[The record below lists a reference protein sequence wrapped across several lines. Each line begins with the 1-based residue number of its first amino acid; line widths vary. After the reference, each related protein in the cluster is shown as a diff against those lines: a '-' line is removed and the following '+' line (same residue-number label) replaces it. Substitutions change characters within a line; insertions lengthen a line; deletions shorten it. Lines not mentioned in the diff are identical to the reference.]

1 MRRLTAVFLTLMLT
15 IAMLA
20 VPALAEGGKPT
31 LTVWVPEN
39 LRIEDW
45 NTNDMT
51 LWLEEQGGFDL
62 DIVALASGDDFKTKV
77 NMALIA
83 GSISDLPDVIVCTNG
98 TFSDTDVWDWAQAG
112 AILPLT
118 EYYNNPELAVNI
130 NEAIERCGVDYTK
143 QITSPDGEIYAVAT
157 LNQSYGNEFPDKMWL
172 STTVLEAIGM
182 EAPTTPDEFYEV
194 LKAAVAS
201 DFNGNGKADE
211 IGLLGTFS
219 SLSYDGWFAYLMNPF
234 VYAGDS
240 NYRIVEDGTVSLAYT
255 TEAWKEGLKYIRKLF
270 EEGLIASESLTLE
283 DAQYKT
289 LMNSEQQVVF
299 ATDYYAIDM
308 ISDSERTLD
317 YQIAAPLKG
326 ENGTQYATFKQSVAN
341 PTFLVTANCSNPE
354 AAFRLGD
361 LMSSEYIGISQ
372 RWGSEG
378 VNWDYIANVEGA
390 DAYAASVDGFDI
402 SIVAY
407 NDSAF
412 WGGSEVANA
421 SWRQAGPYV
430 RHYGIACGVGIDP
443 ENTEQYTINLNGA
456 WTLYQTGG
464 FNPDETISKLIY
476 TTEESDSISEIES
489 NLLTYVNEMTASFLM
504 GNADI
509 DASWDSFQAE
519 LENIGASTYV
529 EVIQGV
535 YDRMY
540 K

>member
-1 MRRLTAVFLTLMLT
+1 MRKLTAVFLTLMLT

-20 VPALAEGGKPT
+20 VPALAEEGKPT
-31 LTVWVPEN
+31 LTVWVPED

-234 VYAGDS
+234 IYAGDS
-240 NYRIVEDGTVSLAYT
+240 NYRVVEDGTVSLAYT